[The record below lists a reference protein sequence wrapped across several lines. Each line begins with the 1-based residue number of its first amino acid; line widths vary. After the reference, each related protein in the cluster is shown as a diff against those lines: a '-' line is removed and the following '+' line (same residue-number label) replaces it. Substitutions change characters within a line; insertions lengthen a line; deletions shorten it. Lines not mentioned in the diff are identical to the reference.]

1 MMDRFGIVILA
12 AGKGERLRLSQPKPL
27 APVQGKKLVDYP
39 LQASKRFLQK
49 SNDYGNISVILG
61 NGKDEVKSYI
71 ETDTNHSDIEFI
83 VQEEQLGTGDAV
95 KTYISKSKFI
105 KETDYIIVMCA
116 DTPLITEIELS
127 RMFKLMG
134 QNNVN
139 AVVASFTTDNPVG
152 YGRIVKSDSDSEF
165 GLTIVEEKDA
175 NLEIKKIQEV
185 NSGLYIF
192 KTSFLIDHIGA
203 LNSNNQSNEFYLTDI
218 FTNDYKVMNM
228 NFSEKDTFL
237 GVNNL
242 EQLEKVS
249 KILRKKKIEMLRSDG
264 VRFIDS
270 DSVYIDDSVNICAG
284 SLIYPNVVIEGNTSI
299 GENVIID
306 VGCVIRNSKINK
318 NVSLKSY
325 SHLEEVIVHE
335 NCSVG
340 PFARLRPGSELSKEV
355 KVGNFV
361 EIKKTLLK
369 DGAKV
374 SHLSYVGD
382 AEIGEG
388 TNIGCGFITCN
399 YDGVK
404 KHKTIIGS
412 NCFVGSD
419 TQVVAPVEIGNDS
432 FVASGSTINQSMPEG
447 SFAISRGRQTTK
459 EGMAKKFLKSK

>member
-1 MMDRFGIVILA
+1 MDQFGIVVLA
-12 AGKGERLRLSQPKPL
+12 AGKGERLRLNKAKPL
-27 APVQGKKLVDYP
+27 APIQGKKLVDYP
-39 LQASKRFLQK
+39 LQASRLFLEQFK
-49 SNDYGNISVILG
+49 DRGNISVILG
-61 NGKDEVKSYI
+61 NSKDEVKSYI
-71 ETDTNHSDIEFI
+71 ENSSNYSGIEFL
-83 VQEEQLGTGDAV
+83 VQEQQLGTGDAV

-105 KETDYIIVMCA
+105 NETDYTIVICA

-127 RMFKLMG
+127 KMFKLMD

-139 AVVASFTTDNPVG
+139 AVVASFRTDKPTG
-152 YGRIVKSDSDSEF
+152 YGRIVKSGNEF

-175 NLEIKKIQEV
+175 DLEIKTIQEV

-192 KTSFLIDHIGA
+192 KTSFLINHIGA
-203 LNSNNQSNEFYLTDI
+203 LNSNNKSNEFYLTDI
-218 FTNDYKVMNM
+218 FSNDHKVMNIH
-228 NFSEKDTFL
+228 FSDKDIFL

-242 EQLEKVS
+242 EQLEKAT
-249 KILRKKKIEMLRSDG
+249 KILRKKKIEMLRNNG

-270 DSVYIDDSVNICAG
+270 DSVYIDDSVNIGAG
-284 SLIYPNVVIEGNTSI
+284 STVYPNIVIEGNTSI

-306 VGCVIRNSKINK
+306 TGCVIRNSIINE

-325 SHLEEVIVHE
+325 SHLENAIVHE
-335 NCSVG
+335 NCVVG
-340 PFARLRPGSELSKEV
+340 PFARLRPGSELNKDV

-361 EIKKTLLK
+361 EIKKSTLME
-369 DGAKV
+369 GAKV

-419 TQVVAPVEIGNDS
+419 TQMIAPVEVGNDS

-447 SFAISRGRQTTK
+447 SFAISRGRQITK
-459 EGMAKKFLKSK
+459 EGLAKKFLKSK